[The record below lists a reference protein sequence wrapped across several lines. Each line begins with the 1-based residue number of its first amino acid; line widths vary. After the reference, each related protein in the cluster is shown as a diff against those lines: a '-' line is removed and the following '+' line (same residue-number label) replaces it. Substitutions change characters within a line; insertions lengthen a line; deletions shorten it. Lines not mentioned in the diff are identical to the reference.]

1 MLLTLPC
8 IADVNLSSLNIDRK
22 MTLLKN
28 NKATGPD
35 GLSPK
40 LLKVANTAVFG
51 P

>member
-1 MLLTLPC
+1 MLHTLPC